1 VRGVR
6 SSASPETAENQ
17 DILRF
22 TNKLLDLRVEQCRK
36 RRVDLPVPA
45 QFMRPGIFQGGPRL
59 TPEFLAEE
67 RENMGK
73 WWFMQEYM
81 TRFMDAQGA
90 AFTEAE
96 VQAAFSKDVETWD
109 LGRAVSTKRGTWDA
123 PDNKWDL

>member
-1 VRGVR
+1 MIR
-6 SSASPETAENQ
+6 
-17 DILRF
+17 
-22 TNKLLDLRVEQCRK
+22 
-36 RRVDLPVPA
+36 LPHLV
-45 QFMRPGIFQGGPRL
+45 GTGG
-59 TPEFLAEE
+59 F
-67 RENMGK
+67 
-73 WWFMQEYM
+73 